1 MVKRRLEGKER
12 HRSPGREEHPP
23 EYTLYH
29 TPPTWGWTAGAVF
42 VALVFA
48 VITLATLWLFGR
60 IISLFILGIAI
71 AAALAP
77 LVRRAEKHIP
87 RSLAVVLV
95 FFFILVIF
103 GGIISITLP
112 AMIQQGEEI
121 AQLLP
126 QFIDL
131 VEDWYERWG
140 ADLPLVEIFF
150 EQIVQLAT
158 ALVGVPLGLLS
169 AVVEIVLVLFSALYL
184 LLESPRLRRFTLSL
198 FPPERQQKVDDV
210 TEEMFQAMGGFVRGA
225 VITAI
230 LVGIFTYFGLLII
243 GVRFPLVLA
252 LIAAVFELLPYIGP
266 FLAAIPM
273 LVVALMD
280 SPTQALLVLV
290 FFVILQQLE
299 SYVLVPNIMKS
310 QTEIS
315 PLMALLAIV
324 AGGSLGG
331 LLGALVAIP
340 LTSSLLVLVKR
351 VVAPEIR
358 KRTGA
363 VREYIKPE
371 EEEADG
377 EENNEEEIDN
387 LHKKG

>member
-1 MVKRRLEGKER
+1 MEKRILRRKERRLDR
-12 HRSPGREEHPP
+12 GRDVTTAG
-23 EYTLYH
+23 YDLYH
-29 TPPTWGWTAGAVF
+29 TPPTWGWTAAAIF
-42 VALVFA
+42 VAIVMSAF
-48 VITLATLWLFGR
+48 TLGVLWLFGR
-60 IISLFILGIAI
+60 ILSLFILGVAI

-87 RSLAVVLV
+87 RSFAVVLV
-95 FFFILVIF
+95 FLFILLIF
-103 GGIISITLP
+103 GGIIAATLP

-121 AQLLP
+121 ALLLP
-126 QFIDL
+126 QFIEQ
-131 VEDWYERWG
+131 VEEWYERLG

-150 EQIVQLAT
+150 DQIIQLTT
-158 ALVGVPLGLLS
+158 ALIGVPLGLIS
-169 AVVEIVLVLFSALYL
+169 AVIEIVLVLFSALYL

-198 FPPERQQKVDDV
+198 FPPERQPKVDII

-230 LVGIFTYFGLLII
+230 LVGVFTYFGLLII

-252 LIAAVFELLPYIGP
+252 LIAGVFELLPYIGP

-273 LVVALMD
+273 FIVALMA
-280 SPTQALLVLV
+280 SPTQALLVLI

-299 SYVLVPNIMKS
+299 SYVLVPNIMKT

-331 LLGALVAIP
+331 LVGALVAIP
-340 LTSSLLVLVKR
+340 LAASLLVFVKR

-363 VREYIKPE
+363 VREESSDAGEGAEGSDEDE
-371 EEEADG
+371 ED
-377 EENNEEEIDN
+377 NSIDSD
-387 LHKKG
+387 